1 MRQSLSRVPK
11 DRIAVIIGAKGA
23 TSKAIRNAA
32 GCEKFIIDSNTGDIE
47 VEWGEPGTY
56 DPVKAMKL
64 PDVVK
69 AIGRGMAPEAAVRLL
84 DDDHFFELVDLRDY
98 VGKRSNQQR
107 RVRARIIGRQ
117 GKIRKLI
124 ENLTQTQISIYNST
138 VVLVGEESGLYAAR
152 QAIEMLAGGSEH
164 GTVIGFLERD
174 RKQARLTARSLDT
187 YEEREE
193 ARPDISGFEG
203 LVPGLAEFSQR
214 RDRRMKAAQ
223 VDPEDEDAVAEM
235 MELAE
240 DEAIVWEEE

>member
-11 DRIAVIIGAKGA
+11 DRIAVIIGSKGA

-152 QAIEMLAGGSEH
+152 QAIEMLASGSEH

-193 ARPDISGFEG
+193 ARPDIAGFEG